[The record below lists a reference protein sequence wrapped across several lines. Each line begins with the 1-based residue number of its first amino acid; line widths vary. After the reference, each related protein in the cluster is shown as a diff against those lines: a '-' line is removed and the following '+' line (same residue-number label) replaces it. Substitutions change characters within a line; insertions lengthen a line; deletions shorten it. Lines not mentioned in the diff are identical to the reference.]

1 MHDTDFKFLYIK
13 INILD
18 IYFRAN
24 AVEDKATEN
33 LF

>member
-1 MHDTDFKFLYIK
+1 MHDTDFKLSYIK
-13 INILD
+13 INISD

-24 AVEDKATEN
+24 VVEDKATEN